1 MLHLL
6 TAGLGTTRTSRSPLD
21 MSVHWG
27 EAVTATS
34 RLKRRERPEADTG
47 RIEIPPRGG
56 LVPHRGK
63 LSFRKLEPLT
73 APRFVIRSDWAEE
86 WPCQILVNQQSLRAR
101 LGKRFGGFSVPCG
114 ALQTSA
120 LSLTACLGRTRSA
133 RSRISSKARGSGGAT
148 HLGGASR
155 RRAYADVAGRL
166 ERRSGPTTPAAAHQR
181 RLGPMEYDARNYRW
195 QLRPADQGISDGI
208 PGVGRCA
215 VRRRGG

>member
-1 MLHLL
+1 MDGDVLHPQWGRSGRQDLL
-6 TAGLGTTRTSRSPLD
+6 QLLRSVRGTTRTSRSPLD

-120 LSLTACLGRTRSA
+120 LSLTACLGRTRRT
-133 RSRISSKARGSGGAT
+133 RSRISSKARGSRPTASWGHSPGG
-148 HLGGASR
+148 LF
-155 RRAYADVAGRL
+155 
-166 ERRSGPTTPAAAHQR
+166 PAAG
-181 RLGPMEYDARNYRW
+181 LS
-195 QLRPADQGISDGI
+195 RPCGQA
-208 PGVGRCA
+208 PA
-215 VRRRGG
+215 A